1 MFHLSLLEIH
11 DGVDR
16 NVDYAVL
23 HGCVAHLDEA
33 VGAAKESVLDIVAKA
48 AVSDDEGLSSSQ
60 FAIEPV
66 GPINGNLSLE
76 VLCRKS
82 FDHRTI
88 TALSAIVNL
97 AALDDIDRYLPVI
110 VVETF
115 DMSCPA
121 QSL

>member
-1 MFHLSLLEIH
+1 M
-11 DGVDR
+11 
-16 NVDYAVL
+16 DYAVF
-23 HGCVAHLDEA
+23 HGSVAHLDEA

-48 AVSDDEGLSSSQ
+48 AVGDDEGLSSSQ
-60 FAIEPV
+60 FPIKPAGAIS
-66 GPINGNLSLE
+66 GNLSLE

-97 AALDDIDRYLPVI
+97 SALDNIDRYLPVI

-115 DMSCPA
+115 DISCPT